1 MALQSPPDSGWPTCK
16 RNARCRL
23 REKIDLSDAYHMK
36 TRKKKT
42 TADPPTEL
50 DMTFGEALARF
61 IGTDPRELVEAVTG
75 DILKKRQDAEQRI
88 KQARKEL
95 EDGARPRKG
104 RFRL

>member
-1 MALQSPPDSGWPTCK
+1 
-16 RNARCRL
+16 
-23 REKIDLSDAYHMK
+23 MK
-36 TRKKKT
+36 TRKKKSV
-42 TADPPTEL
+42 ADPPAEL

-88 KQARKEL
+88 KQARREL

-104 RFRL
+104 KFRL